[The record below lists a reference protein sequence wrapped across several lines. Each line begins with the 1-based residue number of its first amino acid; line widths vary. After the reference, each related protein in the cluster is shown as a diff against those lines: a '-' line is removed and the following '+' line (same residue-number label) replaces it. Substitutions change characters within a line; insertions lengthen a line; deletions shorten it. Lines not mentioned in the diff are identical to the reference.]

1 MSTDGNGIRIQNKA
15 LLLKPKWV
23 EFSNTNAFLLS
34 VEHFPENVTGCQ
46 ADFCDVLCCYTEVVE
61 TDLCIYS
68 KVGNLF
74 ETVLGREHLFEK
86 TMVIDL
92 GLDHDEVKKICA
104 DVFYFQRL
112 CFWIRESFL
121 HGHILCRY
129 CRFTLT
135 QFSINSRSMKNQ
147 PRMR

>member
-1 MSTDGNGIRIQNKA
+1 MVSTDGNGIRIRNKA
-15 LLLKPKWV
+15 LLLESKWV
-23 EFSNTNAFLLS
+23 EFSNTNAFPLS

-74 ETVLGREHLFEK
+74 EAGSGTREHLFEK

-92 GLDHDEVKKICA
+92 GLDHDELKEVCA
-104 DVFYFQRL
+104 EVLYSKTML
-112 CFWIRESFL
+112 
-121 HGHILCRY
+121 
-129 CRFTLT
+129 
-135 QFSINSRSMKNQ
+135 
-147 PRMR
+147 